1 MGEGGYGSD
10 EPDQY
15 DYLFDDIGKKPS
27 VTFKTVFQVKSITR
41 LSTILEGSDGKFYIG
56 MWGKFQ
62 TFEQALD
69 AMDEIVL
76 HPLYVIPTFLDPSFI
91 NIVAEKIN
99 KLIKVFRQNDFDDE
113 WRKAW
118 SIFLNRKSKYVES
131 KKRYEFIISA
141 PAKKIY
147 FPNRLGKHNVALNL
161 KIIELAEY
169 LSNVMNVYQNT
180 GLGCFSNPEILKQHG
195 VYSYNLLKYWNVILG
210 WSQDSSKQR
219 YEYFRPIS
227 LDDFI
232 KSEFLEI
239 IEFDKGKPDVIDY
252 EPYQI
257 VKYDDS
263 KETTNSERLWDNL
276 QPLFKKSIESY
287 FRYHQLVEFGIKDE
301 QAIYFSGIHNKV
313 HYDLAK
319 FLVDNYTCPDNFDEI

>member
-10 EPDQY
+10 ETNQ
-15 DYLFDDIGKKPS
+15 FDDLFYDILKEPS
-27 VTFKTVFQVKSITR
+27 VTFKTVFQVKSVTR

-76 HPLYVIPTFLDPSFI
+76 HPLYVIPTYLDPRFLVV
-91 NIVAEKIN
+91 VAEKIN
-99 KLIKVFRQNDFDDE
+99 KLIKVFRKNDFDDE
-113 WRKAW
+113 WIKAW
-118 SIFLNRKSKYVES
+118 SIFLNRKCNYLES
-131 KKRYEFIISA
+131 KNRYEFIVFA

-147 FPNRLGKHNVALNL
+147 FPNRLGKQNEALNL

-169 LSNVMNVYQNT
+169 ISNVMNAYT
-180 GLGCFSNPEILKQHG
+180 SKGTSYFTNPEILKQHG

-219 YEYFRPIS
+219 YEFFRPIP
-227 LDDFI
+227 LDEFK

-239 IEFDKGKPDVIDY
+239 NEFDKGKPSIIDY
-252 EPYQI
+252 EPYEK

-263 KETTNSERLWDNL
+263 KETTDSDRLCDNL

-313 HYDLAK
+313 HYELAK
-319 FLVDNYTCPDNFDEI
+319 FLVDNYTCLDNFDEI